1 MTILPELPRQQ
12 TCWPSEPWRDVTQ
25 VWWHTWPHQGQV
37 WVAFSCD
44 GDITLWLP
52 CSLLG
57 MGRREPSCCVIT
69 GTQGQADSRL
79 LLPWRDAG
87 KSEVI
92 IQLSDPSPTSCLRI
106 PAHFSHSHGW
116 SVIYIASGQSQYV
129 VKSQILI
136 WMYLFRFS
144 WSLSLSVIT
153 SVKRQTETK
162 LKLLGPEGNIGLKLS
177 R

>member
-1 MTILPELPRQQ
+1 MTILPIIPPADLM
-12 TCWPSEPWRDVTQ
+12 TLWAVTWRDAGLMTHVTSPGPGLSCIFLWRRHYI
-25 VWWHTWPHQGQV
+25 VAPYTGGSSGWPG
-37 WVAFSCD
+37 AP
-44 GDITLWLP
+44 G
-52 CSLLG
+52 
-57 MGRREPSCCVIT
+57 CCVIT

-87 KSEVI
+87 QSEVI
-92 IQLSDPSPTSCLRI
+92 IQLSDLSPTSCLRI

-116 SVIYIASGQSQYV
+116 SVIYIASGQSQYI

-136 WMYLFRFS
+136 WMYLFRFF

-162 LKLLGPEGNIGLKLS
+162 LELLGPEGNLGLKLS